1 MLTLTRKTEYGLIAL
16 CHLTQ
21 GGQKV
26 VSARDIAEDRG
37 VPLPLLMNIL
47 KKLNR
52 SGYVSSVRGAHG
64 GYVLAVAP
72 ERITLADLIEAVEGP
87 VSLVRCTN
95 PSKTARK
102 CGLTS
107 QCFIRRSVVKLHERL
122 CTFLGAV
129 TIADIALDDL
139 RSAPSDLAKV
149 VS

>member
-16 CHLTQ
+16 CHLAQ
-21 GGQKV
+21 SDQKV
-26 VSARDIAEDRG
+26 ISARDIAEDHG

-52 SGYVSSVRGAHG
+52 SGHVSSVRGAHG
-64 GYVLAVAP
+64 GYALAVAP

-87 VSLVRCTN
+87 VALVRCTN
-95 PSKTARK
+95 PSKNARK

-122 CTFLGAV
+122 RTFLDAV
-129 TIADIALDDL
+129 TIAEIALDE
-139 RSAPSDLAKV
+139 RRPAPGDRAKV